1 VAPSRL
7 RPLPGLL
14 LTLTVLA
21 ELAAVVLSW
30 RLEPAYDTLLN
41 VVFSC
46 AFAGTGFLIL
56 SRHPRHVIGWLLLA
70 VGVENALALDLAQGY
85 GLRAAAEGWPGG
97 PVAEA
102 IVMAGWL
109 PQAPAFVLIVLLFPT
124 DRLPGRRWWLVVWM
138 SVLGVAL
145 AEPGWVLNPLSGG
158 EYAAGPNPYAVEG
171 PLPDVLFVIGFTLTA
186 TALLTAFVG
195 ALVRFRRSIGVER
208 QQLKWFALSTGV
220 LVVIAAPAL
229 VFWEATPVVP
239 LLAAVCLTVWPVTI
253 GIAVLRYRLYDVD
266 LVLSRTFNYLMLT
279 VVLAVVY
286 AAAVVVLGAV
296 VGRDEAWVTA
306 GATLLAAASFK
317 LLHRRVQDRVDRRFR
332 PGRHRA
338 LSVVAAFTERLR
350 HDQAEPEGVVD
361 ALRDAMGD
369 PGARAAVRAP
379 AGRTAGRHTRP
390 PGNRSG
396 CAWPRAVPRA
406 AWWDGPCRGG
416 LVAERGEEG
425 TARERCRGSRL
436 ADRDG
441 APPGGAPPASRRS
454 GRVEVPA
461 RRRG

>member
-1 VAPSRL
+1 MAPSRL

-109 PQAPAFVLIVLLFPT
+109 PQAPALVLIVLLFPT

-266 LVLSRTFNYLMLT
+266 LVLSRTFTYLMLT

-332 PGRHRA
+332 PERHRA